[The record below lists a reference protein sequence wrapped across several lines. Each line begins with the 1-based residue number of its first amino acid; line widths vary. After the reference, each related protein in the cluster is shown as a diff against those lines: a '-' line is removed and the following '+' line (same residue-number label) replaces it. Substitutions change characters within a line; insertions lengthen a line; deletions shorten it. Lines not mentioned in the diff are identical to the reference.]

1 MISEESAQNYSFLN
15 QELYRFLIFQHF
27 CAFFLWKKY
36 FLRKIKLFSLPIYL
50 YENPVYSPLLRPI
63 STQEKFPRTENFPK
77 ISLLKLENFQLQNF
91 FPTESLCRPITFY
104 KFFFLRKIF
113 RNLCLQFYY
122 NFTIW
127 EITMEQGSSLMA

>member
-63 STQEKFPRTENFPK
+63 STQEKFPRTENFPNIFRK
-77 ISLLKLENFQLQNF
+77 F
-91 FPTESLCRPITFY
+91 FPTENLRRPIRFY
-104 KFFFLRKIF
+104 KIFLSAENFPEWKYGLLNTKMENWMLKIASQVIF
-113 RNLCLQFYY
+113 R
-122 NFTIW
+122 
-127 EITMEQGSSLMA
+127 